1 MAKQKNTTKGTAG
14 ESPSLTQ
21 KKQVDPI
28 RMRDFDMDSH
38 LVALNWN
45 ESFYADIIRSLTKIE
60 TTEIPTAGVVQQGSE
75 IKMWW
80 NREFCAGLN
89 DRQVRGL
96 LKHESLHLILL
107 HTTTRRY
114 EPHWVHNWAAD
125 LAINSM
131 IPEDELPEGVLIP
144 GKAFAKLTAEQVA
157 ERTPEEVARH
167 ERLSALIASFPKGE
181 STEWYF
187 GKLMEN
193 DTIKEMESERKK
205 SEEAFKE
212 MMEKLAEAMGN
223 GDSHEGWGDSEGVSE
238 EDRQLAE
245 GKVRQVLKE
254 ASQKADRSNS
264 WGTVPAEMQAAIRKL
279 VSGEIPWQSILRQ
292 FVGYTHRADRQET
305 WTRSSKKD
313 PMGQPGV
320 TYNYLPS
327 IAIFVDQ
334 SGSVPDSSL
343 ELFFGELA
351 SLSRKATFKVYYFDT
366 EVDVKNGFVW
376 RRGSAVTPKRTRC
389 GGTDFEAPTKFADS
403 QKDIDAF
410 IILTDGGAPKPSSS
424 RKRRAW
430 ILDPGNELYFK
441 DVDSK
446 DVVIK
451 MKHPEKKAQAA

>member
-1 MAKQKNTTKGTAG
+1 MTKASNNKGTATG
-14 ESPSLTQ
+14 SPNAAIA
-21 KKQVDPI
+21 KKVVDPA
-28 RMRDFDMDSH
+28 RLAGFDMDSH
-38 LVALNWN
+38 LVSLAWH

-60 TTEIPTAGVVQQGSE
+60 TLEIPTAGVVQQGSE
-75 IKMWW
+75 ITMWW
-80 NREFCAGLN
+80 NREFCAGLE

-96 LKHESLHLILL
+96 LKHEALHLILL

-131 IPEDELPEGVLIP
+131 IPEAELPECGLIP
-144 GKAFAKLTAEQVA
+144 GKAFPALTAEQVA
-157 ERTPEEVARH
+157 ERTPEEIARH
-167 ERLSALIASFPKGE
+167 EKLSDLIASFPKGE

-193 DTIKEMESERKK
+193 NEIKEMESERKK

-212 MMEKLAEAMGN
+212 MMKGLAEAMGK
-223 GDSHEGWGDSEGVSE
+223 GDSHEGWGDGEGVSE

-245 GKVRQVLKE
+245 GKIRQILKE

-264 WGTVPAEMQAAIRKL
+264 WGTVPSEMQAHIRKL

-292 FVGYTHRADRQET
+292 FVGYTHRQDRQET
-305 WTRSSKKD
+305 WTRSSRKD
-313 PMGQPGV
+313 PMGAPGV
-320 TYNYLPS
+320 TYSYLPS

-366 EVDVKNGFVW
+366 EVDVKNSFEW

-441 DVDSK
+441 EVDSK
-446 DVVIK
+446 DIVIK
-451 MKHPEKKAQAA
+451 MKHPEKKEQAA

>member
-1 MAKQKNTTKGTAG
+1 MAKAKADKGTSTGTPNVATTKRV
-14 ESPSLTQ
+14 
-21 KKQVDPI
+21 VDPA
-28 RMRDFDMDSH
+28 RLAGFEMDSH
-38 LVALNWN
+38 LVSLMWQDA
-45 ESFYADIIRSLTKIE
+45 FYADIIRSLTKVE
-60 TTEIPTAGVVQQGSE
+60 TTDIPTAGVVQQGSE
-75 IKMWW
+75 ITMWW
-80 NREFCAGLN
+80 NREFCASLT

-96 LKHESLHLILL
+96 LKHEALHLILL
-107 HTTTRRY
+107 HTTSRRY
-114 EPHWVHNWAAD
+114 TPHWVWNWAAD

-131 IPEDELPEGVLIP
+131 IPEEELPEGGLIP
-144 GKAFAKLTAEQVA
+144 GKPFPALTAEQVA
-157 ERTPEEVARH
+157 ERSPDEVARH
-167 ERLSALIASFPKGE
+167 QKLSDLIASLPKGE
-181 STEWYF
+181 SGEWYF
-187 GKLMEN
+187 GKLMDDE
-193 DTIKEMESERKK
+193 TIKDMEQERKDA
-205 SEEAFKE
+205 EEAFGE
-212 MMEKLAEAMGN
+212 MMKKLAEGMGQ
-223 GDSHEGWGDSEGVSE
+223 GDSHEGWGDGEGISE

-245 GKVRQVLKE
+245 GKVRQILKE
-254 ASQKADRSNS
+254 ASQKADRTNS
-264 WGTVPAEMQAAIRKL
+264 WGSVPASMQAHIRKL

-292 FVGYTHRADRQET
+292 FVGFTHRQDRMET

-320 TYNYLPS
+320 TYSYLPQ

-376 RRGSAVTPKRTRC
+376 RRGAAVSPKRTRC

-403 QKDIDAF
+403 QKDIDAY

-430 ILDPGNELYFK
+430 ILDPGNDLYFK

-446 DVVIK
+446 DIVIK
-451 MKHPEKKAQAA
+451 MKHPEKKAEAA

>member
-1 MAKQKNTTKGTAG
+1 MTKASNTKGTAG
-14 ESPSLTQ
+14 SSPNAAVA
-21 KKQVDPI
+21 KKVVDGA
-28 RMRDFDMDSH
+28 RLAGFEMDSH
-38 LVALNWN
+38 LVALAWH

-60 TTEIPTAGVVQQGSE
+60 TIEIPTAGVVQQGSE
-75 IKMWW
+75 ITMWW
-80 NREFCAGLN
+80 NREFCAGLE

-96 LKHESLHLILL
+96 LKHEALHLILL

-131 IPEDELPEGVLIP
+131 IPEAELPEGGLIP
-144 GKAFAKLTAEQVA
+144 GKAFGALTAEQAA
-157 ERTPEEVARH
+157 ERTPEEIARH
-167 ERLSALIASFPKGE
+167 KKLSDLIASFPKGE

-187 GKLMEN
+187 GKLME
-193 DTIKEMESERKK
+193 DPTIKEMEAERKK

-212 MMEKLAEAMGN
+212 MMKKLAEAMGK
-223 GDSHEGWGDSEGVSE
+223 GDSHEGWGDGEGITE

-245 GKVRQVLKE
+245 GKVRQILKE
-254 ASQKADRSNS
+254 ASQKADRNNS

-292 FVGYTHRADRQET
+292 FVGYTHRQDRMET
-305 WTRSSKKD
+305 WTRSSRKD
-313 PMGQPGV
+313 PLGQPGV
-320 TYNYLPS
+320 NYSYLPS

-334 SGSVPDSSL
+334 SGSVSDSSL

-366 EVDVKNGFVW
+366 EVDVKNGFTW

-403 QKDIDAF
+403 QKDIDAY

-430 ILDPGNELYFK
+430 ILDPGNDLYFK
-441 DVDSK
+441 DVDSR

-451 MKHPEKKAQAA
+451 MKHPEKKEQAA

>member
-1 MAKQKNTTKGTAG
+1 MAKATKTQGTAG
-14 ESPSLTQ
+14 TTPNVAAT
-21 KKQVDPI
+21 KKVVDPA
-28 RMRDFDMDSH
+28 RLASFDMDSH
-38 LVALNWN
+38 LVALNWC
-45 ESFYADIIRSLTKIE
+45 ESFYADVIRSLTKIE

-75 IKMWW
+75 ITMWW
-80 NREFCAGLN
+80 NREFCAGLS
-89 DRQVRGL
+89 DKQVRGL

-131 IPEDELPEGVLIP
+131 IPEDELPEGGLIP
-144 GKAFAKLTAEQVA
+144 GKPFPALTAEQIA

-167 ERLSALIASFPKGE
+167 QKLSDLIASFPKNE

-193 DTIKEMESERKK
+193 DEIKEMEQERKDA
-205 SEEAFKE
+205 EEAFKE
-212 MMEKLAEAMGN
+212 MMGKLMEGMGK
-223 GDSHEGWGDSEGVSE
+223 DSHEGWGDSESVSE

-245 GKVRQVLKE
+245 GKIRQVLKE
-254 ASQKADRSNS
+254 ASQKADRTNS
-264 WGTVPAEMQAAIRKL
+264 WGTVPAEMQAHIRKL

-292 FVGYTHRADRQET
+292 FVGFTHRQDRMET
-305 WTRSSKKD
+305 WTRSAKKD

-327 IAIFVDQ
+327 INIYVDQ

-366 EVDVKNGFVW
+366 EVDVKNGFEW

-389 GGTDFEAPTKFADS
+389 GGTDFEAPTKHANADRS
-403 QKDIDAF
+403 CDAYM
-410 IILTDGGAPKPSSS
+410 ILTDGGAPKPSDG
-424 RKRRAW
+424 RKRRGW
-430 ILDPGNELYFK
+430 ILDPGNKLYFQ
-441 DVDSK
+441 DVPSR
-446 DVVIK
+446 DVVIQ
-451 MKHPEKKAQAA
+451 MKHPEKKSEAA

>member
-1 MAKQKNTTKGTAG
+1 MAKATKTQGTSGSTPNVAA
-14 ESPSLTQ
+14 T
-21 KKQVDPI
+21 KKVVDPQ
-28 RMRDFDMDSH
+28 RLASFDMDSH
-38 LVALNWN
+38 LVALNWSD
-45 ESFYADIIRSLTKIE
+45 SFYADIIRSLTKIE
-60 TTEIPTAGVVQQGSE
+60 TSDIPTAGVVQKGSE
-75 IKMWW
+75 ITMWW
-80 NREFCAGLN
+80 NREFCAGLS

-107 HTTTRRY
+107 HTTSRRY
-114 EPHWVHNWAAD
+114 DPHWVHNWAAD

-131 IPEDELPEGVLIP
+131 IPEDELPEGGLIP
-144 GKAFAKLTAEQVA
+144 GKPFPKLTAEQIA
-157 ERTPEEVARH
+157 ERTPEEVERH
-167 ERLSALIASFPKGE
+167 EKLSKLIASFPKNE

-193 DTIKEMESERKK
+193 ETVKEMEAERKK
-205 SEEAFKE
+205 NEEAFKE

-223 GDSHEGWGDSEGVSE
+223 GDVHDGWGDGEGVSE

-245 GKVRQVLKE
+245 GKVRQILKE
-254 ASQKADRSNS
+254 ASQKADRNNS
-264 WGTVPAEMQAAIRKL
+264 WGSVPASMQAHIRKL
-279 VSGEIPWQSILRQ
+279 VSGEIPWQSVLRQ
-292 FVGYTHRADRQET
+292 FVGFTHRQDRQET
-305 WTRSSKKD
+305 WTRSAKKD

-376 RRGSAVTPKRTRC
+376 RRGMAVSPTRTRC

-446 DVVIK
+446 DIVIK

>member
-1 MAKQKNTTKGTAG
+1 MAKATKTQGTAG
-14 ESPSLTQ
+14 GTPNVAAT
-21 KKQVDPI
+21 KKVVDPA
-28 RMRDFDMDSH
+28 RLAGFDMDSH
-38 LVALNWN
+38 LVALAWN
-45 ESFYADIIRSLTKIE
+45 DSFYADIIRSLTKIE
-60 TTEIPTAGVVQQGSE
+60 STDIPTAGVVQQGSE
-75 IKMWW
+75 ITMWW
-80 NREFCAGLN
+80 NREFCAGLT

-131 IPEDELPEGVLIP
+131 IPEDELPEGGLIP
-144 GKAFAKLTAEQVA
+144 GRPFPKLTPEQVA
-157 ERTPEEVARH
+157 ERTEEEVARH
-167 ERLSALIASFPKGE
+167 EKLSALIASFPKGE

-193 DTIKEMESERKK
+193 DSIKEMEQERK
-205 SEEAFKE
+205 EAQEAFKE
-212 MMEKLAEAMGN
+212 MMDKLMEGMGK
-223 GDSHEGWGDSEGVSE
+223 DSHEGWGDSDNVSE

-254 ASQKADRSNS
+254 ASQKADRTNS
-264 WGTVPAEMQAAIRKL
+264 WGTVPAEMQAHIRKL

-292 FVGYTHRADRQET
+292 FVGYTHRQDRMET

-327 IAIFVDQ
+327 INIYVDQ

-366 EVDVKNGFVW
+366 EVDVKNGFEW
-376 RRGSAVTPKRTRC
+376 RRGSAVSPKRTRC
-389 GGTDFEAPTKFADS
+389 GGTDFDAPTAHANGDRS
-403 QKDIDAF
+403 CDAYM
-410 IILTDGGAPKPSSS
+410 ILTDGGAAKPADG
-424 RKRRAW
+424 RKRRGW
-430 ILDPGNELYFK
+430 ILDPGNKLYVN
-441 DVDSK
+441 DVPSR
-446 DVVIK
+446 DVVIQ
-451 MKHPEKKAQAA
+451 MKHPEKDRQAA

>member
-1 MAKQKNTTKGTAG
+1 MAKATKTQGTGGSTPNAAV
-14 ESPSLTQ
+14 T
-21 KKQVDPI
+21 KKVVDPI
-28 RMRDFDMDSH
+28 RLRDFDMDSH
-38 LVALNWN
+38 LVALAWN

-60 TTEIPTAGVVQQGSE
+60 TDEIPTAGVVQKGSE
-75 IKMWW
+75 ITMWW
-80 NREFCAGLN
+80 NREFCAGLS

-114 EPHWVHNWAAD
+114 DPHWVHNWAAD

-131 IPEDELPEGVLIP
+131 IPEDELPEGGLIP
-144 GKAFAKLTAEQVA
+144 GKPFPKLTAEQAA
-157 ERTPEEVARH
+157 ERTEEEIARH
-167 ERLSALIASFPKGE
+167 EALSKLIASFPKGE

-193 DTIKEMESERKK
+193 ETIKEMEAERKK

-223 GDSHEGWGDSEGVSE
+223 GDSHEGWGDSENVSE

-264 WGTVPAEMQAAIRKL
+264 WGSVPAEMQAAIRKL
-279 VSGEIPWQSILRQ
+279 VSGEIPWQSVLRQ
-292 FVGYTHRADRQET
+292 FVGFTHRQDRQET

-313 PMGQPGV
+313 PMGQPGT

-327 IAIFVDQ
+327 INVYVDQ

-351 SLSRKATFKVYYFDT
+351 SLSRKATFRVYYFDT
-366 EVDVKNGFVW
+366 AVDEKNGFEW
-376 RRGSAVTPKRTRC
+376 RRGTAVNPKRTRC
-389 GGTDFEAPTKFADS
+389 GGTDFEAPTAHANADRS
-403 QKDIDAF
+403 CDAYL
-410 IILTDGGAPKPSSS
+410 ILTDGGAPKPADG
-424 RKRRAW
+424 RKRRGW
-430 ILDPGNELYFK
+430 ILDPGNKLYFG
-441 DVDSK
+441 DVSSR
-446 DVVIK
+446 DVVIE
-451 MKHPEKKAQAA
+451 MKHPEKKSQAA

>member
-1 MAKQKNTTKGTAG
+1 MTKANNNKGTATG
-14 ESPSLTQ
+14 SPNAAIA
-21 KKQVDPI
+21 KKVVDPA
-28 RMRDFDMDSH
+28 RLAGFDMDSH
-38 LVALNWN
+38 LVSLAWH

-60 TTEIPTAGVVQQGSE
+60 TLEIPTAGVVQQGSE
-75 IKMWW
+75 ITMWW
-80 NREFCAGLN
+80 NREFCAGLE

-96 LKHESLHLILL
+96 LKHEALHLILL

-131 IPEDELPEGVLIP
+131 IPETELPECGLIP
-144 GKAFAKLTAEQVA
+144 GKAFPALTAEQVA
-157 ERTPEEVARH
+157 ERTPEEIARH
-167 ERLSALIASFPKGE
+167 EKLSQLIASFPKGE

-193 DTIKEMESERKK
+193 NEIKEMESERKK

-212 MMEKLAEAMGN
+212 MMKGLAEAMGK
-223 GDSHEGWGDSEGVSE
+223 GDSHEGWGDGEGVSE

-245 GKVRQVLKE
+245 GKIRQILKE

-264 WGTVPAEMQAAIRKL
+264 WGTVPSEMQAHIRKL
-279 VSGEIPWQSILRQ
+279 VSGEIPWQSVLRQ
-292 FVGYTHRADRQET
+292 FVGYTHRQDRQET
-305 WTRSSKKD
+305 WTRSSRKD
-313 PMGQPGV
+313 PMGAPGV
-320 TYNYLPS
+320 TYSYLPS

-366 EVDVKNGFVW
+366 EVDVKNGFEW

-446 DVVIK
+446 DIVIK
-451 MKHPEKKAQAA
+451 MKHPEKKEQAA

>member
-1 MAKQKNTTKGTAG
+1 MAKATKTQGTGGSTPNVAA
-14 ESPSLTQ
+14 T
-21 KKQVDPI
+21 KKVVDPQ
-28 RMRDFDMDSH
+28 RLAGFDMDSH
-38 LVALNWN
+38 LVALAWN

-131 IPEDELPEGVLIP
+131 IPEDELPEGGLIP

-167 ERLSALIASFPKGE
+167 EKLSALIASFPKGE

-193 DTIKEMESERKK
+193 DTIKGMESERKK

-254 ASQKADRSNS
+254 ASQKADRGNS
-264 WGTVPAEMQAAIRKL
+264 WGTVPSEMQAAIRKL

-327 IAIFVDQ
+327 INIYVDQ

-351 SLSRKATFKVYYFDT
+351 ALSRKATFKVYYFDT
-366 EVDVKNGFVW
+366 EVDVKNGFEW
-376 RRGSAVTPKRTRC
+376 RRGSAVNPKRTRC
-389 GGTDFEAPTKFADS
+389 GGTDFEAPTAHANGDRS
-403 QKDIDAF
+403 CDAYM
-410 IILTDGGAPKPSSS
+410 ILTDGGAPKPADG
-424 RKRRAW
+424 RKRRGW
-430 ILDPGNELYFK
+430 ILDPGNKLYFN
-441 DVDSK
+441 DASGR
-446 DVVIK
+446 DVVIE